1 MPILRIPKEVYPGFE
16 SILRLDDDSANQI
29 IASLS
34 EAAYSPKPARV
45 IASMQAIVNLV
56 PSEEVELISTVI
68 ASLYGVCNQP
78 EQSLGEFA
86 NELVEVVERTNELQK
101 PEQWEREKAVN
112 FFERALSVEG
122 ALSIAVKAIGV
133 LNDHEHVF
141 CEARVLT
148 DLRPIFGSEVSST
161 PTSVV
166 MIHNLKI
173 VYQQGEDQKEFFV
186 ALDTNDIRAL
196 QIVLARAE
204 NKTISLKTVLEKA
217 ALHYLDVEDK
227 G

>member
-34 EAAYSPKPARV
+34 AAKFSPKPARV
-45 IASMQAIVNLV
+45 IAEMKAIVTSL
-56 PSEEVELISTVI
+56 PSEEVELIGMVI
-68 ASLYGVCNQP
+68 ASLYGVCNQA

-86 NELVEVVERTNELQK
+86 NELIGVVERTDELQK
-101 PEQWEREKAVN
+101 PEQWERERAAN
-112 FFERALSVEG
+112 FFERALSTEG
-122 ALSIAVKAIGV
+122 ALSVAVKAFGV
-133 LNDHEHVF
+133 LSDHAHVF
-141 CEARVLT
+141 SEARVLT
-148 DLRPIFGSEVSST
+148 DLRPIFGSEASST

-166 MIHNLKI
+166 IVHNLKI
-173 VYQQGEDQKEFFV
+173 VYQEGEDQKEFFV
-186 ALDTNDIRAL
+186 ALDTNDLHTLR
-196 QIVLARAE
+196 
-204 NKTISLKTVLEKA
+204 TVLERAETKTTSIKPVLKKA